1 MSSLS
6 DLDSVLDEA
15 VRSYRIVKK
24 LRLLKREARV
34 DTIVESLAEVDF
46 DNYISLDS
54 YHRIKL
60 EGKTPNEILEDFL
73 QGLGYERCSDL
84 WFSLA
89 HIVIERG
96 EREYDV
102 TS

>member
-34 DTIVESLAEVDF
+34 DTIVESLTIGSNWKE
-46 DNYISLDS
+46 DS
-54 YHRIKL
+54 K
-60 EGKTPNEILEDFL
+60 
-73 QGLGYERCSDL
+73 
-84 WFSLA
+84 
-89 HIVIERG
+89 
-96 EREYDV
+96 
-102 TS
+102 